1 MSAAQAAPA
10 PDASLAN
17 PYVGPRTFTYAQ
29 RRFFFGRAREARDL
43 AARIVSERLLLFYA
57 QSGAGKS
64 SLLNTRVIP
73 HLREEEGFAVLPVA
87 RVAGE
92 LPAGVTAVDNIY
104 LFNLIASIDQHAPAE
119 LAHLGLADF
128 LARLT
133 SADGEAWHYDPAAIP
148 AAASGGQRYILIIDQ
163 FEEIVTAHP
172 EHWPERSEFFR
183 QLNQVLRADPDLW
196 VLLTLREDY
205 VASLDSYAPLLDG
218 RLQARFFMERMGV
231 TGARAAVQ
239 EPARLAGRPF
249 APGVAEQIVDDL
261 RRVQTGVTGGEDAA
275 VRTAL
280 GDYVE
285 PVQLQI
291 VCFGLWNRLPPG
303 HEPIRL
309 EEYRAFGNIDQALTH
324 FYEDALVKTSQ
335 GASVSERQLRAWFDT
350 QLITPAGTR
359 GLVYRG
365 ADTTAGLPN
374 AAVDQLAAIYLIR
387 AEVRGGNRYYELS
400 HDRLLEPVQTANR
413 RWLATYA
420 NPLVTP
426 ARHWLAAGRDP
437 AHLLDGMQLEQAR
450 TYAVAHP
457 NELLVEEREL
467 LAESEREQAVR
478 QAAAAARSRRRRIT
492 AIAGAVIGL
501 MLLALT
507 IWALRSA
514 QEAATQRS
522 EALRQAAIAEA
533 NRAEAE
539 QQRVAA
545 EAQTQLARS
554 RELAAAANANLYVDP
569 ELSILLAQEA
579 HAITYTLEAESALRQ
594 ALQTSRVVARY
605 PISDPGQAVAYSP
618 DGQRMA
624 VASTA
629 TIQMWELAATPGAV
643 AAAPIFTITLPEVEP
658 TERTSLD
665 TGGVRDESEPRV
677 TAPGITSGEGG
688 APVAPGTGALLD
700 MVISPDGALLAT
712 AHSDGMTYLWDAAT
726 GDLVRTLGQ
735 RSQAAGLPAPQP
747 GVIAPAATGAARNTA
762 VAFSPNGAQLAAA
775 YLDGTVKI
783 WDVAT
788 GAEVIKPIRVNRRG
802 VLDVAY
808 SPDGARLATATIDNR
823 VDLWDPATGAAL
835 NRPPAEHIDAVYA
848 VAFSPDGAYLASG
861 SKDKSVIVWDARG
874 PELDVAYVNRS
885 PTNTVT
891 DVAFSADGGCLAYAS
906 LDRTVHLHT
915 TEPSQ
920 AMTGAIV
927 LQGHGEG
934 VRRLAFRP
942 LTATGSAEGGTVI
955 CGEELATVAYD
966 GTARRWNIGPTAEE
980 LTIAGHALPV
990 EDVVHTPDGAKIAA
1004 VSDDG
1009 AVKLWDGATGD
1020 LVREFAGHP
1029 TRANAVDVS
1038 PDGRRLASAGFDG
1051 VVRIWDI
1058 ASGAE
1063 VAAFIDHTSRV
1074 QDVSFSRDGRFLASG
1089 SNDQF
1094 AILYDAATLTA
1105 LAFYEHGAPVYGVTF
1120 SPDGRQLVTTGS
1132 DGLIKFWPAGVAT
1145 ETATMTLTHSSVVQT
1160 AAFSPDGRQLASIS
1174 WDGSVRLWNAAS
1186 GALLDTLRGHTDR
1199 IYGVAYS
1206 PDGTLL
1212 ATSSADGTVRLWD
1225 PVTGQVRHVLYGPE
1239 FNVLD
1244 FRPDGRALAVGGEDG
1259 TVRVY
1264 VIDSGDLLDLA
1275 QARVTRSLT
1284 TDECLRYLQT
1294 DVCP

>member
-1 MSAAQAAPA
+1 MSDAQAAQAPAVDAPA
-10 PDASLAN
+10 VDAAPAN

-92 LPAGVTAVDNIY
+92 LPASVAAVDNIY
-104 LFNLIASIDQHAPAE
+104 LFNLMASIDQHDPAA
-119 LAHLGLADF
+119 LAHLELADF
-128 LARLT
+128 LGRLT
-133 SADGEAWHYDPAAIP
+133 SDDGEAWHYDPAATP
-148 AAASGGQRYILIIDQ
+148 TTASGGQRYILIIDQ

-172 EHWPERSEFFR
+172 EHWPERADFFR
-183 QLNQVLRADPDLW
+183 QLNLVLRANPDLW
-196 VLLTLREDY
+196 VLLTLREDH
-205 VASLDSYAPLLDG
+205 VASLDPYALLLDG
-218 RLQARFFMERMGV
+218 RLQARFYMERMSV

-261 RRVQTGVTGGEDAA
+261 RRVQTGLAGATQP
-275 VRTAL
+275 AL

-303 HEPIRL
+303 REPIRL
-309 EEYRAFGNIDQALTH
+309 EDYRAFGNIDQALTH

-335 GASVSERQLRAWFDT
+335 GAGVSERQLRAWFDS

-365 ADTTAGLPN
+365 VETTAGLPN
-374 AAVDQLAAIYLIR
+374 AAVDQLAAVYLIR
-387 AEVRGGNRYYELS
+387 AEVRSGNRYYELS

-426 ARHWLAAGRDP
+426 ARNWLAAGRDP
-437 AHLLDGMQLEQAR
+437 AHLLDGLQLEQAR
-450 TYAVAHP
+450 AYAVAHP
-457 NELLVEEREL
+457 NELLAEEREL
-467 LAESEREQAVR
+467 LAESEREQAAR
-478 QAAAAARSRRRRIT
+478 RAAAAARAQQRRIT
-492 AIAGAVIGL
+492 AIAGVVIGL
-501 MLLALT
+501 LLLGLT
-507 IWALRSA
+507 IWALRNA
-514 QEAATQRS
+514 QEAATQRG

-533 NRAEAE
+533 NATAAE
-539 QQRVAA
+539 QQRIAA

-554 RELAAAANANLYVDP
+554 RELAAAATANLYVDP
-569 ELSILLAQEA
+569 ELSILLAQQA

-594 ALQTSRVVARY
+594 ALQTSRIVARY
-605 PISDPGQAVAYSP
+605 PISDLGQAVAYSP

-629 TIQMWELAATPGAV
+629 TIQMWDLAAAPGAV
-643 AAAPIFTITLPEVEP
+643 AAAPLFTITLPEVAP

-665 TGGVRDESEPRV
+665 TGGVRDESEPRIV
-677 TAPGITSGEGG
+677 APGVTGSEGS
-688 APVAPGTGALLD
+688 APVAPGSGALLD
-700 MVISPDGALLAT
+700 MAVSPDGMLLAT
-712 AHSDGMTYLWDAAT
+712 AHSDGLTYLWDAAT
-726 GDLVRTLGQ
+726 GVLVRTLGQ
-735 RSQAAGLPAPQP
+735 RGQAA
-747 GVIAPAATGAARNTA
+747 TDAARNTA
-762 VAFSPNGAQLAAA
+762 VAFSPDGARLAAA
-775 YLDGTVKI
+775 YLDGTVKL
-783 WDVAT
+783 WDIAT

-823 VDLWDPATGAAL
+823 VDLWDAATGAPL
-835 NRPPAEHIDAVYA
+835 DRPTPEHIDAVYA

-874 PELDVAYVNRS
+874 PALDVAYVNRS

-891 DVAFSADGGCLAYAS
+891 DVAFSADGQCLAYAS

-915 TEPSQ
+915 TEPGQ
-920 AMTGAIV
+920 AMSGANV
-927 LQGHGEG
+927 LQGHADG

-942 LTATGSAEGGTVI
+942 LPPGERVASPTSL
-955 CGEELATVAYD
+955 CGEELASIAYD
-966 GTARRWNIGPTAEE
+966 GTARRWNIGPTAEQ

-990 EDVVHTPDGAKIAA
+990 EDVVYTPDGAQIAA
-1004 VSDDG
+1004 GSDDG
-1009 AVKLWDGATGD
+1009 AVKLWDRGAGE
-1020 LVREFAGHP
+1020 LVRDFAGHP
-1029 TRANAVDVS
+1029 NRVNAVDVS
-1038 PDGRRLASAGFDG
+1038 PDGARLASAGFDG
-1051 VVRIWDI
+1051 VVRIWDV

-1063 VAAFIDHTSRV
+1063 LAAFSDHVARV

-1089 SNDQF
+1089 SNDQS

-1105 LAFYEHGAPVYGVTF
+1105 LAFYAHGAPVYGVTF

-1132 DGLIKFWPAGVAT
+1132 DGLIKFWPTDAAP
-1145 ETATMTLTHSSVVQT
+1145 ETAAMTLTHSSVVQA

-1174 WDGSVRLWNAAS
+1174 WDGSVRLWDAAS

-1199 IYGVAYS
+1199 IYGAAYA

-1225 PVTGQVRHVLYGPE
+1225 PTTGQVRHLLFGPE

-1244 FRPDGRALAVGGEDG
+1244 FRPDGRTLAVGGEDG

-1264 VIDSGDLLDLA
+1264 VVDSGDLLALA
-1275 QARVTRSLT
+1275 QQRVTRALT
-1284 TDECLRYLQT
+1284 TEECLRYLQ
-1294 DVCP
+1294 C